1 MEQALGELLLAIRD
15 HDWHRCSLAAVKM
28 QLLLKPVPIEPDPV
42 MAQEPLNAAL
52 EGDEA

>member
-28 QLLLKPVPIEPDPV
+28 QLLLKPVAVE
-42 MAQEPLNAAL
+42 AAVIL
-52 EGDEA
+52 SLSL

>member
-1 MEQALGELLLAIRD
+1 MEQALGELLVAIRD
-15 HDWHRCSLAAVKM
+15 HDWVRVNLAAAKM

-42 MAQEPLNAAL
+42 QEPVNAAL